1 MLRKI
6 LNPAKNPVDL
16 TFDLPRRCGYGVL
29 LRMMEVTAASA
40 APREGSLGQTA
51 PGAVRATGRGP
62 APLPQLH
69 GVLVLRKPTGP
80 SSAQCLTAIKRLGQ
94 RKIGHAGTLDPMAS
108 GVLLVLLGQATKLS
122 GYLLEGGGKVY
133 TGTLRLGQTTDTWDA
148 TGTLTAEA
156 PWEGVS
162 AARVREEIA
171 AWRVLAEQPVP
182 SYSAA
187 KHEGQPLYRLAR
199 KGLVAPSK
207 IKRIE
212 ISQADTLEVSLPF
225 VRFRVACSSGTYI
238 RSLAHSLGTRLGCG
252 AVLTELTREYSHPFG
267 LDLARDPADF
277 TADPTLLPGCV
288 QPLSAALPCWPQVEL
303 MPDEAARVRNGVAVP
318 CRTEATGERALLLEQ
333 GRALALAQRAATPAG
348 PCWTVLRG
356 LWN

>member
-1 MLRKI
+1 MT
-6 LNPAKNPVDL
+6 D
-16 TFDLPRRCGYGVL
+16 
-29 LRMMEVTAASA
+29 VTAASA
-40 APREGSLGQTA
+40 APRKDSLPAAA
-51 PGAVRATGRGP
+51 PARKAAGRAP

-69 GVLVLRKPTGP
+69 GVLVLRKPAGP

-94 RKIGHAGTLDPMAS
+94 KKIGHAGTLDPMAS

-122 GYLLEGGGKVY
+122 GHLLEGGGKVY
-133 TGTLRLGQTTDTWDA
+133 SGTLRLGQTTDTWDA
-148 TGTLTAEA
+148 TGALTAEA

-162 AARVREEIA
+162 EAQVREEIA
-171 AWRVLAEQPVP
+171 AWCALAEQAVP
-182 SYSAA
+182 PYSAA

-199 KGLVAPSK
+199 KGLAAPSK
-207 IKRIE
+207 VKRIE
-212 ISQADTLEVSLPF
+212 ISQADTLEVSLPL

-277 TADPTLLPGCV
+277 TANPALLPGCV
-288 QPLSAALPCWPQVEL
+288 QPLSAALPHWPQVEL
-303 MPDEAARVRNGVAVP
+303 LPDEAARVRNGVAVP
-318 CRTEATGERALLLEQ
+318 CRAGAAGERALLLER
-333 GRALALAQRAATPAG
+333 GAARALAQRAATPAG